1 MARAKIE
8 EKDGLKDVEEV
19 EDGDGGRRR
28 ENVIKVA

>member
-8 EKDGLKDVEEV
+8 EKDGRKDVEEV
-19 EDGDGGRRR
+19 EDGDGDRRR